1 MASQVGNVSR
11 GQMCANSSTKH
22 ANGGIA
28 IDCAGARDS
37 MENCAADSRAGLDG
51 RCSAQTGGN
60 SDQHASRLHVIRDV

>member
-37 MENCAADSRAGLDG
+37 MEKLR
-51 RCSAQTGGN
+51 GG
-60 SDQHASRLHVIRDV
+60 QPGGP